1 MARRDRSEL
10 LGMTRIEKRSEFIRS
25 LNRTVV
31 AVLCLGVGVL
41 VVASS
46 VPERKQLA
54 AKDLELTEVLS
65 LEAEVREAKTACEIE
80 HRALREDPEFLET
93 MARDRL
99 DYSQPGERVLRIQ
112 REK

>member
-10 LGMTRIEKRSEFIRS
+10 LGMTRVEKRSDFIRS

-46 VPERKQLA
+46 VPERKRLA
-54 AKDLELTEVLS
+54 DKEQELVEVLGR
-65 LEAEVREAKTACEIE
+65 EGEVRAVKAACEIE
-80 HRALREDPEFLET
+80 QRALREDPEFLET